1 MVLVSKVADFAY
13 GKHKVMY
20 VVVYLSFYSNSK
32 RTGQCQEEVYSKK
45 LSKEGENI
53 QEYTEETKFVLM
65 VVCFFYIQ
73 PIGKA
78 TKVELFKMIRKASK
92 YFFKRQSHLTFIMSV
107 KT

>member
-20 VVVYLSFYSNSK
+20 VVVYLSFYSK

-53 QEYTEETKFVLM
+53 QEYTEETKFVSM
-65 VVCFFYIQ
+65 VVCFF
-73 PIGKA
+73 
-78 TKVELFKMIRKASK
+78 
-92 YFFKRQSHLTFIMSV
+92 TFSQLERPP
-107 KT
+107 K